1 MNLNQKLLN
10 LKNARKNQQSLKKV
24 SSEKNIEQYKQHNL
38 NYVTQRVNITLFQH
52 LDKNIKIN
60 LFTLE
65 SI

>member
-38 NYVTQRVNITLFQH
+38 NYVTQRVSASLF
-52 LDKNIKIN
+52 
-60 LFTLE
+60 
-65 SI
+65 